1 MSTEC
6 RFSLITVKELLHQCQ
21 SGVGRWSIMGK
32 NLVIVVKERPP
43 KDIIQC
49 TFLTWVATV
58 SLLRSPPLLDLCSSD
73 DSIAAARSRL
83 ARLLWHL
90 SAKRVVTTRDIMSK
104 SPTATTMAIRY
115 SVRNRSSN
123 TSCKYK
129 KIIPI
134 KTPSLYSVLKN
145 MFDIFFLWKQLLWH
159 WGAKRVVNTRDI
171 MSKSPTATTMGI
183 RYSVRNCSSNT
194 SCKYKKIIPIK
205 IPMYSQIW
213 PPGGLFSRPLGMG
226 SHVIWSYW
234 EWHIIQMTK
243 ELSPWRI

>member
-1 MSTEC
+1 MSTVC
-6 RFSLITVKELLHQCQ
+6 RFFLIKVKEPLHQCKP
-21 SGVGRWSIMGK
+21 GVGNWSIMGK
-32 NLVIVVKERPP
+32 NLVKVVKERPP

-58 SLLRSPPLLDLCSSD
+58 SLLRSPPLLDLCGSD

-90 SAKRVVTTRDIMSK
+90 SAKRVVTMIDIMSK

-115 SVRNRSSN
+115 SVRN
-123 TSCKYK
+123 
-129 KIIPI
+129 
-134 KTPSLYSVLKN
+134 
-145 MFDIFFLWKQLLWH
+145 
-159 WGAKRVVNTRDI
+159 
-171 MSKSPTATTMGI
+171 
-183 RYSVRNCSSNT
+183 CSSNT
-194 SCKYKKIIPIK
+194 SCNYKKIIPIK

-213 PPGGLFSRPLGMG
+213 PPGGLFSCPLGMG

-234 EWHIIQMTK
+234 EWHIIRMTK